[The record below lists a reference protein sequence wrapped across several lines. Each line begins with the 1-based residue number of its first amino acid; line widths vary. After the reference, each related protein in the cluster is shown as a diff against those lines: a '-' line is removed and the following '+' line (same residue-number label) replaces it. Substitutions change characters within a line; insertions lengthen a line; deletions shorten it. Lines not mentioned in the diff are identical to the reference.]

1 MITGRAACKV
11 GFATGL
17 ALVALAGAMC
27 LSRDAAGQG
36 GTEEADELPVIL
48 LTGFEPFG
56 EGRPPNPSWEGIKE
70 LDGQVWRGYR
80 LACRELRVE
89 WAAPQEQLSA
99 WIDELHPQA
108 VFSFGQGSPDSFAL
122 ETFARNERRQLP
134 DNRNKLPQ
142 TALIAADGPSEF
154 RSSVDTKKLAVA
166 LIKNGFPTSVSDDA
180 GQYLCEETLYTLE
193 LLKSQQR
200 VAGDVLFCHVPPLGA
215 KIADREV
222 DVAYVQS
229 FVQSLLAAWDD
240 GDSKPTL
247 NTAGAPTLHQ
257 AVDPQE
263 KAIRDLIDRY
273 FSTWSAQDI
282 DRYGQCFMPQAA
294 IQLVNKEGGLVTMPL
309 RQFLMTQR
317 KAHEENTEP
326 MKETPESVEVRFE
339 ANLARVIVF
348 WKLTVGEREETG
360 YDHFTFMQSGGQWRI
375 ANLIFYESAKL
386 GPERDSSP

>member
-1 MITGRAACKV
+1 MTARRTLGKLSL
-11 GFATGL
+11 ATGL
-17 ALVALAGAMC
+17 ALVALVGATC
-27 LSRDAAGQG
+27 LSRESAGQG
-36 GTEEADELPVIL
+36 GAEKADELPVSL

-70 LDGQVWRGYR
+70 LDGQEWRGYR

-89 WAAPQEQLSA
+89 WAAPVEQLST
-99 WIDELHPQA
+99 WIDELHPRA
-108 VFSFGQGSPDSFAL
+108 VFSFGQGSPNGFAL
-122 ETFARNERRQLP
+122 ETFARNERGQLA
-134 DNRNKLPQ
+134 DNRNKLPD
-142 TALIAADGPSEF
+142 AAVIAADGPREF
-154 RSSVDTKKLAVA
+154 HSAIDSKKLADV
-166 LIKNGFPTSVSDDA
+166 LTMQGFPIGVSGDA

-193 LLKSQQR
+193 LLKSRQR

-215 KIADREV
+215 QISDSKV
-222 DVAYVQS
+222 DAAYVQS
-229 FVQSLLAAWDD
+229 FVQSLLAVWDD
-240 GDSKPTL
+240 GKSEPTL
-247 NTAGAPTLHQ
+247 DTVGAPTMHQ
-257 AVDPQE
+257 VADTQE

-309 RQFLMTQR
+309 RQFLSTQR
-317 KAHEENTEP
+317 EAHKDSAER

-360 YDHFTFMQSGGQWRI
+360 YDHFTLMQSGGQWRI

-386 GPERDSSP
+386 GP